1 MASVT
6 ESRNKLH
13 EEWKKA
19 VQETTDIQDKLK
31 EQEMQWKKEKSLLDE
46 RIKEAS
52 KIEET
57 VSTVYFS
64 LLFKF

>member
-1 MASVT
+1 LASVT